1 MRGRA
6 ALLIV
11 ALLAAGCSRRPRA
24 NPFDPANP
32 TTHGR
37 PVGFVALAG
46 NRTVTLRWEPLASPD
61 LLGYRLER
69 REQGEA
75 AFQVLAPLLSAGT
88 SSYYDYGAPNGV
100 RIDYR
105 LSYVFGAGPSPDA
118 ASDYAIPGPLRPW
131 VTDVGSGRLVRLTAD
146 GHHVA
151 FTDGGFESPTGVAV
165 DPFQGTVWASDS
177 FTGVV
182 VRYNPSNGD
191 RIEII
196 GSTARP
202 GAIAVDPLKHTAWV
216 CDERQSAVL
225 QFTLSG
231 APGSPAA
238 VGPVGLPL
246 DVAVDPQ
253 DGTLAVCDNQALR
266 LLQFAPTGALR
277 WSRAVPRPSRVAIDS
292 LTRDAWATSFQS
304 GVVVRVGFD
313 GTVGDTVRVQ
323 GPIGVAVDARRGRVW
338 VADALGGSI
347 VTLDRSGAV
356 ERRITGF
363 PEVREI
369 AVDLDTGNAWA
380 TVPGDGRVVV
390 VSPEGS
396 LVAQLGGF
404 VQPYAIALDPGSP
417 LAVAAR
423 AGAHVD
429 MLSP

>member
-1 MRGRA
+1 
-6 ALLIV
+6 
-11 ALLAAGCSRRPRA
+11 
-24 NPFDPANP
+24 
-32 TTHGR
+32 
-37 PVGFVALAG
+37 
-46 NRTVTLRWEPLASPD
+46 
-61 LLGYRLER
+61 
-69 REQGEA
+69 
-75 AFQVLAPLLSAGT
+75 
-88 SSYYDYGAPNGV
+88 
-100 RIDYR
+100 
-105 LSYVFGAGPSPDA
+105 
-118 ASDYAIPGPLRPW
+118 
-131 VTDVGSGRLVRLTAD
+131 
-146 GHHVA
+146 
-151 FTDGGFESPTGVAV
+151 
-165 DPFQGTVWASDS
+165 FQGTVWASDS

-246 DVAVDPQ
+246 
-253 DGTLAVCDNQALR
+253 
-266 LLQFAPTGALR
+266 
-277 WSRAVPRPSRVAIDS
+277 
-292 LTRDAWATSFQS
+292 
-304 GVVVRVGFD
+304 GV
-313 GTVGDTVRVQ
+313 
-323 GPIGVAVDARRGRVW
+323 
-338 VADALGGSI
+338 
-347 VTLDRSGAV
+347 AV

-390 VSPEGS
+390 VSPDGS